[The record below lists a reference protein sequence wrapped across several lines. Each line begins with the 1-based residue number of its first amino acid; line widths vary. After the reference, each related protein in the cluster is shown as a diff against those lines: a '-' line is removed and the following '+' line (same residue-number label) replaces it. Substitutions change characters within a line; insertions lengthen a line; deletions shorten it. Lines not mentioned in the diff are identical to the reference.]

1 MESKEIHVGEWLRG
15 IRDQQYEASEG
26 KSQEEVL
33 AFFHREA
40 AAMNE
45 LAKRLGEEGSRR
57 EGGSQG
63 AIPSAR

>member
-1 MESKEIHVGEWLRG
+1 MEKHEIHAVEWVRG
-15 IRDQQYEASEG
+15 IRDQQYEALEG

-45 LAKRLGEEGSRR
+45 LAKRLGEEGR
-57 EGGSQG
+57 GGNQIAVST
-63 AIPSAR
+63 PR